1 MKLNIPN
8 PCFENWDEMTSSDKG
23 KFCQVCS
30 KTVRDFTNS
39 SDEELYEEVKSNSN
53 ICGNFRTHQLNR
65 NIALSV
71 LGKIALGLVAT
82 VGISNTAEAQEI
94 KTDEEFNQIDLKK
107 GFDGLRKVND
117 TIGVSHWLGMPSK
130 EDIESTQPRIF
141 LDGFRISEDK
151 MKKLNKENIESIN
164 ILDEKS
170 ATTIYGEKAKYGA
183 IVITSKKKLKN
194 KKSK

>member
-8 PCFENWDEMTSSDKG
+8 PCFENWNEMTSSDKG

-39 SDEELYEEVKSNSN
+39 SDEELYEEIKSNSN
-53 ICGNFRTHQLNR
+53 ICGSFRNNQLNR

-71 LGKIALGLVAT
+71 LGKIALGLITT
-82 VGISNTAEAQEI
+82 VGISNTAEAQEL
-94 KTDEEFNQIDLKK
+94 KTDEEFKQIDLKK
-107 GFDGLRKVND
+107 GFDGFRKVND
-117 TIGVSHWLGMPSK
+117 TIGASHWLGMPSK

-170 ATTIYGEKAKYGA
+170 ATTIYGEKAKFGA

-194 KKSK
+194 RKSK